1 MSVCASSE
9 HFATTYEVSTGGIIA
24 LGLGQQGWSVSKSIT
39 IFRELSTQA
48 FTKYRGPSLLEY
60 PTIAIKHGKYRTS
73 PLEEAFKNAFSEKVL
88 LFGDPNTPEAVRTK
102 AAVVTTNLRGQ
113 VTLIS
118 NYNRKVSKGRK

>member
-1 MSVCASSE
+1 VSACASSE
-9 HFATTYEVSTGGIIA
+9 HCTATYEVSTGGIIA
-24 LGLGQQGWSVSKSIT
+24 LGLGHQGWSVSESIK

-48 FTKYRGPSLLEY
+48 FTKHRSPSLLEL

-73 PLEEAFKNAFSEKVL
+73 PLEEAFKKAFSEKVL
-88 LFGDPNTPEAVRTK
+88 LFGDPNTSEAVRTK

-118 NYNRKVSKGRK
+118 NYNRRVSKGRK